1 MTRNSLKCGVRLS
14 MLLLAGVFA
23 FTGGAA
29 AEKGEISLLGFYAT
43 GDFGTNSDSATR
55 TMTLRYVTGR
65 DYQVRVDLPVVSR
78 DSALG
83 PVHTGL
89 GPVSGGPPTGNGGTG
104 QGSDGSGQGPGGG
117 SGPTDGASQQND
129 VISVGAGDGR
139 EAGLGDVRLA
149 VARRVAGG
157 GIKLFRTDAVLELK
171 VPTADEDAGLGTG
184 EPDARVGVTGE
195 YRFWSATGFGGV
207 GWNRLGDPSWI
218 ELNDV
223 FDAFLGVESN
233 PLAGERLIVSGWL
246 EGHEEVFEGPGGRLA
261 LGVGLRTTGSRRWRV
276 AITRNVGGSYDE
288 TTLLFGPT
296 FGAPS
301 AGPGILGVER

>member
-1 MTRNSLKCGVRLS
+1 MTGSSLTGGVRLPI
-14 MLLLAGVFA
+14 LLLAGVFA
-23 FTGGAA
+23 FAGGAA
-29 AEKGEISLLGFYAT
+29 AAAAAAAKGEISLLGFYAT
-43 GDFGTNSDSATR
+43 GDYGTDSDSDVQS
-55 TMTLRYVTGR
+55 MTLRYVTGR

-83 PVHTGL
+83 AVCTGL
-89 GPVSGGPPTGNGGTG
+89 GPVAGGSGSGNG
-104 QGSDGSGQGPGGG
+104 GSGQGPGGSSG
-117 SGPTDGASQQND
+117 STDGSPQQND
-129 VISVGAGDGR
+129 VISVGAGDSR
-139 EAGLGDVRLA
+139 ETGLGDVRLA

-184 EPDARVGVTGE
+184 ELDARVGVSGE
-195 YRFWSATGFGGV
+195 YRFWSATGFGGI

-218 ELNDV
+218 ELDDV
-223 FDAFLGVESN
+223 FDAFVGVESN

-276 AITRNVGGSYDE
+276 SITRKVGGSYDE

>member
-1 MTRNSLKCGVRLS
+1 MTGSSMTSGVRLR

-23 FTGGAA
+23 FTGGVEA
-29 AEKGEISLLGFYAT
+29 AEKGEISLLGYYAS
-43 GDFGTNSDSATR
+43 GDWGTNSDSDVQS
-55 TMTLRYVTGR
+55 MTLRYVTGG

-83 PVHTGL
+83 AVCTGL
-89 GPVSGGPPTGNGGTG
+89 GPIAGGSGSGHG
-104 QGSDGSGQGPGGG
+104 GSGQGPGG
-117 SGPTDGASQQND
+117 SSSSTDGHPRQND
-129 VISVGAGDGR
+129 VISVGAGDSR
-139 EAGLGDVRLA
+139 ETGLGDVRLA

-184 EPDARVGVTGE
+184 ELDARIGVSGE

-218 ELNDV
+218 ELDDV
-223 FDAFLGVESN
+223 FDAFVGVESN

-246 EGHEEVFEGPGGRLA
+246 EGHEEVLEGPGSRLA
-261 LGVGLRTTGSRRWRV
+261 VGVGLRTTGSGRWRV
-276 AITRNVGGSYDE
+276 SVTRKIGGSYDE

-296 FGAPS
+296 FGAPV